1 VFDKDAFSGDLS
13 IHNLLLFSQFSIT
26 KFFLRYL
33 AICMELVDALV
44 TTVGLDG
51 FVSANPIANTVGI
64 QLEIVTASRGVRSIK
79 DFLCP
84 GIDG

>member
-1 VFDKDAFSGDLS
+1 VFDKDAFSGDLLIYNS
-13 IHNLLLFSQFSIT
+13 LLFSQFAIAR
-26 KFFLRYL
+26 FFLRYL

-64 QLEIVTASRGVRSIK
+64 QLEIVTTSRGVRITK

-84 GIDG
+84 DIDS